1 MRFNSPHRK
10 YLLGILLVLLATVGW
25 SLAGIFVR
33 LLPGLNGWQINCWRG
48 LSLSLFLLIYLI
60 AAYGR
65 DWQRRFQVVPAVAM
79 FAGAGFFALGSTLYV
94 TSLTLT
100 STANVSCIG
109 AMAPLFVAAAGRVF
123 LGERP
128 HAVTWMAALLALFG
142 VTLIFQDGLDRGNWL
157 GSVVAIAVAICFA
170 GQTVTL
176 RRYRNLDMMPAICL
190 GGLVAFLAAGLF
202 GGGFAVP
209 PSHIAVLALM
219 GLVQL
224 AIPLILFARAA
235 RYVQAATLS
244 LIALLDA
251 VLNPFWSW
259 LGVGE
264 IPAVSAFIGGS
275 IILGAV
281 ALSIIAGARFNFQSQ
296 PSMKPLP
303 PAD

>member
-1 MRFNSPHRK
+1 MAPAPATRK
-10 YLLGILLVLLATVGW
+10 YLLGVFLVLLATVGW

-48 LSLSLFLLIYLI
+48 LSLSLFLLLYLT

-65 DWQRRFQVVPAVAM
+65 DWRWRFQMVPAVAM
-79 FAGAGFFALGSTLYV
+79 IAGAGFFALGSTLYV

-109 AMAPLFVAAAGRVF
+109 AMAPLFVAAASRLF

-128 HAVTWMAALLALFG
+128 HAVTWIAALLALLG
-142 VTLIFQDGLDRGNWL
+142 VTLIFQDGLSRGNWP
-157 GSVVAIAVAICFA
+157 GSVVAIAVAVCFA

-190 GGLVAFLAAGLF
+190 GGMVAFLAAGLF
-202 GGGFAVP
+202 GGGFTVP
-209 PSHIAVLALM
+209 FSHIAVLALM

-264 IPAVSAFIGGS
+264 IPTVSAFIGGS
-275 IILGAV
+275 IILAAV
-281 ALSIIAGARFNFQSQ
+281 ALSIIAGKRFNFQSQ
-296 PSMKPLP
+296 PSLKPSP

>member
-1 MRFNSPHRK
+1 MAPAPTDRK
-10 YLLGILLVLLATVGW
+10 YLLGVFLVLLATVGW
-25 SLAGIFVR
+25 SLAGLFVR

-48 LSLSLFLLIYLI
+48 LSLSVFLFLYLI

-65 DWQRRFQVVPAVAM
+65 NWQWRFRVVPTVAM
-79 FAGAGFFALGSTLYV
+79 IAGAGFFALGSTLYV

-100 STANVSCIG
+100 STANVACIG
-109 AMAPLFVAAAGRVF
+109 AMAPLFVAAASRLF
-123 LGERP
+123 LAERP
-128 HAVTWMAALLALFG
+128 HAVTWIAAFLALFG
-142 VTLIFQDGLDRGNWL
+142 VILIFQDGLDRGNWL
-157 GSVVAIAVAICFA
+157 GSVVAIAVAVCFA

-176 RRYRNLDMMPAICL
+176 RRWRNLDMMPAICI

-209 PSHIAVLALM
+209 LSHIAVLALM

-224 AIPLILFARAA
+224 AIPLILFARGA
-235 RYVQAATLS
+235 RHVQAATLS

-264 IPAVSAFIGGS
+264 IPTFGALIGGS
-275 IILGAV
+275 IILAAV
-281 ALSIIAGARFNFQSQ
+281 ALSVIAGKHFNFQSQ
-296 PSMKPLP
+296 PSMKPSP